1 MEIFLIFAGST
12 LLKTDEIMKK
22 LSTLLLLATVMLC
35 SLPASAQFKYGLE
48 AGLNLSKMSMSK
60 DVVSSDNR
68 VGWFVGPKI
77 QFGIPLAGLAVDGAL
92 LYSQKYMELDST
104 EDGVTETSRKTM
116 PNIEIPVNLKWNFG
130 FSSLVGV
137 YLATGPQWS
146 WYLGGKKISFDGENV
161 GLLETSN
168 FSWNVGAGINAFKHL
183 QLGVTYN
190 IACGK
195 TGELNGLME
204 TAEKIKLRNN
214 TWQVR
219 LAYMF

>member
-1 MEIFLIFAGST
+1 M
-12 LLKTDEIMKK
+12 KKK
-22 LSTLLLLATVMLC
+22 LSTLLLLAFMALC
-35 SLPASAQFKYGLE
+35 AVPASAQFKYGLE
-48 AGLNLSKMSMSK
+48 AGLNLSKMSLSK
-60 DVVSSDNR
+60 DIASSDNR
-68 VGWFVGPKI
+68 AGWFVGPKV
-77 QFGIPLAGLAVDGAL
+77 QLGIPLAGLAVDGAI
-92 LYSQKYMELDST
+92 LYSQKYMALDT
-104 EDGVTETSRKTM
+104 PADEDGIVETSRKTM
-116 PNIEIPVNLKWNFG
+116 PYIDIPVNLKWNIG

-137 YLATGPQWS
+137 YLSTGPQWS
-146 WYLGGKKISFDGENV
+146 WYLGGKNISFDGENV

-195 TGELNGLME
+195 TGELNGLWD
-204 TAEKIKLRNN
+204 TAGKIKLRNN